1 MKLIFMNIIILFIK
15 EEKIKE
21 EDNRHC
27 FKSLIVSLTKNSLDK
42 RHHSKLNLYV
52 VQVSTFM
59 CLYSYHMNLQ
69 KY

>member
-15 EEKIKE
+15 EEKIK

-42 RHHSKLNLYV
+42 RHHSTLNSYV

>member
-27 FKSLIVSLTKNSLDK
+27 FKSLPQ
-42 RHHSKLNLYV
+42 NLYLASCV
-52 VQVSTFM
+52 CV
-59 CLYSYHMNLQ
+59 N
-69 KY
+69 K